1 MHIDASIGIALF
13 PEHARDALGLLQ
25 RADVAMYEA
34 KRMRTGHEVY
44 LPSRDRH
51 SRGRGWWASCTG
63 RSRPASCP
71 ALPAQ
76 GRRADRR
83 RAASRRSCAG
93 STRSAAARP
102 GHFLPL
108 VEQSGLTRA
117 LTSFVIDR
125 ALCELAEAALARLD
139 LDVAV
144 NLGPAD
150 LLDLELPS
158 EVELSCRCAGAR
170 PSTCSSRCPRTS

>member
-1 MHIDASIGIALF
+1 MLAPGDEATASAAGLRLRAALERSFEVGDIRVHIDASVGIALF

-44 LPSRDRH
+44 LQSRDRH
-51 SRGRGWWASCTG
+51 SRQRLRLVGELHGALETGQLVLHYQPKADLRTGAVTGLEALVRWQHPERGLLG
-63 RSRPASCP
+63 
-71 ALPAQ
+71 
-76 GRRADRR
+76 
-83 RAASRRSCAG
+83 
-93 STRSAAARP
+93 P

-125 ALCELAEAALARLD
+125 ALASWQSCARAA
-139 LDVAV
+139 
-144 NLGPAD
+144 
-150 LLDLELPS
+150 
-158 EVELSCRCAGAR
+158 
-170 PSTCSSRCPRTS
+170 STSTSR